1 MIERMNFKQQIFT
14 LIDFEPKK
22 PGVFLDFGLKVN
34 VNAGQNKFEVHIS
47 TNLPKMAI
55 NWHKIG
61 QMPLWSFFIQ
71 FSRFFLNACFLNDKS
86 NGDNN

>member
-22 PGVFLDFGLKVN
+22 PVVFLDFGLKVN

-47 TNLPKMAI
+47 TNFYTFLFLLIKT
-55 NWHKIG
+55 K
-61 QMPLWSFFIQ
+61 FIAQ
-71 FSRFFLNACFLNDKS
+71 FLFL
-86 NGDNN
+86 

>member
-61 QMPLWSFFIQ
+61 QMPLSTLVIFHPIFTIFSKCLFFKRQIEW
-71 FSRFFLNACFLNDKS
+71 
-86 NGDNN
+86 